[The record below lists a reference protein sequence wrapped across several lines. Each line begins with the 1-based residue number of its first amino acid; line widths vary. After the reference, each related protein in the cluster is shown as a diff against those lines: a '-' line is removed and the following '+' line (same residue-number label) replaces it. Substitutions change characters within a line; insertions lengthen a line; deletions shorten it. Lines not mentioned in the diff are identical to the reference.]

1 MLLDT
6 EQLRTLVA
14 FADAGSCK
22 GAAQLVHKTPSA
34 VSVHLAKL
42 GETLSRELLRRHGR
56 RLVLTHDGTELV
68 RYARRILALQGEAVA
83 HFQAGEEVGGTLRV
97 GLPDDYIPVL
107 MTLLLA
113 TLARVAPKAHIEV
126 LCAPSAELRP
136 LLADGRL
143 DLAILS
149 AETDTQEGVVLKTER
164 VVWTASS
171 QHDVHRADCLPVAL
185 FPEGCIFRKWA
196 LTQLGKRKRDHRIVC
211 TSRSMSAIQ
220 AAVRAG
226 FAVSVVAESC
236 VPPGAV
242 VLTPE
247 QGFPGL
253 PSVTIILAAATAT
266 DMALVQRLAEPMRA
280 QLQRAGQSH

>member
-22 GAAQLVHKTPSA
+22 GAAHLVHKTPSA
-34 VSVHLAKL
+34 VSLHLAKL
-42 GETLSRELLRRHGR
+42 GEALSRELLRRQGR

-83 HFQAGEEVGGTLRV
+83 HFQAAEVGGTLRV

-164 VVWTASS
+164 VVWTASG
-171 QHDVHRADCLPVAL
+171 QHDIHQADCLPVAL

-236 VPPGAV
+236 VPQDAV

-253 PSVTIILAAATAT
+253 PAVTIILAASPQT
-266 DMALVQRLAEPMRA
+266 DASLVQRLAEPMRA
-280 QLQRAGQSH
+280 HLQRPLT

>member
-14 FADAGSCK
+14 FADAGSCN

-42 GETLSRELLRRHGR
+42 SETLARELFKRQGR

-68 RYARRILALQGEAVA
+68 RYARRILALQSEAVA
-83 HFQAGEEVGGTLRV
+83 HFQAADIRGTLRF
-97 GLPDDYIPVL
+97 GLPDDYIPAL

-113 TLARVAPKAHIEV
+113 TLSRVAPKAHIEV

-136 LLADGRL
+136 LLADGQL

-164 VVWTASS
+164 VVWTASG
-171 QHDVHRADCLPVAL
+171 QHDIHLSECLPLAL
-185 FPEGCIFRKWA
+185 FPPGCIFRKWA
-196 LTQLGKRKRDHRIVC
+196 LTQLTTRRRDHRVVC
-211 TSRSMSAIQ
+211 TSRSMSAVQ

-226 FAVSVVAESC
+226 FAVSVVAQSC
-236 VPPGAV
+236 VPDDAV
-242 VLTPE
+242 VLTAE

-253 PSVTIILAAATAT
+253 PAVTIILAASAAT
-266 DMALVQRLAEPMRA
+266 DATLIQRLADPMRA
-280 QLQRAGQSH
+280 HLQRA